1 MNGIV
6 QISVHTRRVAYELE
20 LRHNITVIQGDSG
33 SGKSVLCDLIS
44 RKSNRQGSAITLAVT
59 NNYACRHLTNEMCE
73 DGALTRIKNSIVFL
87 DEDCD
92 FIYSN
97 DFAQQILGSSNYF
110 VLITRHIKRLSKL
123 SIHVNALGKLVYL
136 DGVNYLQ
143 TEHHLAGDKTYLCG
157 DVFTPDEIVTEDS
170 RKSYES
176 LISVQQDL
184 SFAYA
189 NDAFSKAGIAFG
201 ESQKVSLK
209 LNTTTGLYTNLGLLL
224 SDQCPHF
231 IKAAVFRDSDGF
243 DFVVKSD
250 FVGSVLMQLESAYNF
265 AISHIS
271 QRTSYEGLKMMDD
284 YDYPLIAIREALLNA
299 IMHRDYSSPSPTQF
313 KIFSDRIELV
323 SFGGLLQELS
333 EDSLAEGISACRNP
347 NLAAVLVRLGLVESF
362 GTCIP
367 KIVASYKQTSRQPIF
382 TVKPNLFKITL
393 PKLTDA
399 DTSNSSRPNASK
411 TTLFE

>member
-170 RKSYES
+170 NSGYKFFKLVAGDRCKTAKGRSKFVSQASELFKLKQRYLIIADGGAFGGDINQVIYTMSRLNLPGFAFYLPDSFEEVLLHS
-176 LISVQQDL
+176 LIFKNKSEIL
-184 SFAYA
+184 SRLQ
-189 NDAFSKAGIAFG
+189 
-201 ESQKVSLK
+201 E
-209 LNTTTGLYTNLGLLL
+209 
-224 SDQCPHF
+224 PW
-231 IKAAVFRDSDGF
+231 
-243 DFVVKSD
+243 
-250 FVGSVLMQLESAYNF
+250 
-265 AISHIS
+265 
-271 QRTSYEGLKMMDD
+271 D
-284 YDYPLIAIREALLNA
+284 YI
-299 IMHRDYSSPSPTQF
+299 DYS
-313 KIFSDRIELV
+313 KCV
-323 SFGGLLQELS
+323 SFEQFYTDLLISSASAMNFSYSKTGPLS
-333 EDSLAEGISACRNP
+333 NRFTTEANREYIINQIQHVSFQQLTMAC
-347 NLAAVLVRLGLVESF
+347 S
-362 GTCIP
+362 
-367 KIVASYKQTSRQPIF
+367 
-382 TVKPNLFKITL
+382 
-393 PKLTDA
+393 
-399 DTSNSSRPNASK
+399 ASK
-411 TTLFE
+411 TTIFE

>member
-97 DFAQQILGSSNYF
+97 DFAQQILGLSNYF

-123 SIHVNALGKLVYL
+123 SIHVNALCRLVYL

-170 RKSYES
+170 NSGYKFFKLVAGDRCKTAKGRSKFVSQASELFKLKQRYLIIADGGAFGGDINQVIYTMSRLNLPGFAFYLPDSFEEVLLHS
-176 LISVQQDL
+176 LIFKNKSEILSRLQEPWDYIDYSKCVSFEQFYTDLLISSASAMNFSYSKTGPLSNRFTTEANREYIINQIQHVNFQQL
-184 SFAYA
+184 
-189 NDAFSKAGIAFG
+189 
-201 ESQKVSLK
+201 
-209 LNTTTGLYTNLGLLL
+209 TTTY
-224 SDQCPHF
+224 
-231 IKAAVFRDSDGF
+231 
-243 DFVVKSD
+243 
-250 FVGSVLMQLESAYNF
+250 
-265 AISHIS
+265 
-271 QRTSYEGLKMMDD
+271 
-284 YDYPLIAIREALLNA
+284 
-299 IMHRDYSSPSPTQF
+299 
-313 KIFSDRIELV
+313 
-323 SFGGLLQELS
+323 
-333 EDSLAEGISACRNP
+333 
-347 NLAAVLVRLGLVESF
+347 
-362 GTCIP
+362 
-367 KIVASYKQTSRQPIF
+367 
-382 TVKPNLFKITL
+382 
-393 PKLTDA
+393 
-399 DTSNSSRPNASK
+399 NASK

>member
-1 MNGIV
+1 MFTEDSQTELKEIYTEDIKKELIAFLNTHGGVLYVGISDKGEIIGLTDADKV
-6 QISVHTRRVAYELE
+6 RIAIDNIICTGIYPAAHTL
-20 LRHNITVIQGDSG
+20 
-33 SGKSVLCDLIS
+33 
-44 RKSNRQGSAITLAVT
+44 AITEVIADP
-59 NNYACRHLTNEMCE
+59 LTGKHYVKCTVSEGVE
-73 DGALTRIKNSIVFL
+73 KPYHYKHSRLTPDNVF
-87 DEDCD
+87 
-92 FIYSN
+92 IRV
-97 DFAQQILGSSNYF
+97 GSSCVSAND
-110 VLITRHIKRLSKL
+110 
-123 SIHVNALGKLVYL
+123 SIIEQMLR
-136 DGVNYLQ
+136 
-143 TEHHLAGDKTYLCG
+143 
-157 DVFTPDEIVTEDS
+157 DS

-189 NDAFSKAGIAFG
+189 NDAFSKAGTAFG

-209 LNTTTGLYTNLGLLL
+209 LKTTTGLYTNLGLLL

-250 FVGSVLMQLESAYNF
+250 FVGSVLMQLESAYSF
-265 AISHIS
+265 AVSHIS
-271 QRTSYEGLKMMDD
+271 QRTSYEGLKRIDD

-313 KIFSDRIELV
+313 KIFSDRMELV

-362 GTCIP
+362 GTGIP

-393 PKLTDA
+393 PMLTDT
-399 DTSNSSRPNASK
+399 DTSK
-411 TTLFE
+411 TSLFK